1 MAFLFDTDA
10 ISELLRP
17 RPARAY
23 TKWLMNIP
31 REEQFTSAVVI
42 GELYKGAYRSQA
54 RERHVTNIEQRILP
68 AVTVLPYDTG
78 TAKVFGRIRA
88 YLEETGTIL
97 PDADIQIAATA
108 LCHDLELVTGN
119 LRHFSRIGSLKLNTI
134 LADSRQMHRAVYE

>member
-23 TKWLMNIP
+23 VKWIMKVA

-42 GELYKGAYRSQA
+42 GELYKGAYRTQD
-54 RERHVTNIEQRILP
+54 RERHLTNIEQRVLP
-68 AVTVLPYDTG
+68 AVTVLHYDISI
-78 TAKVFGRIRA
+78 AKVFGKIRA
-88 YLEETGTIL
+88 HLEEIGTIL

-108 LCHDLELVTGN
+108 IGHNLELITGN
-119 LRHFSRIGSLKLNTI
+119 LRHFNRISDLKLNNI
-134 LADSRQMHRAVYE
+134 LANSRNQ

>member
-23 TKWLMNIP
+23 VKWIMKVA

-42 GELYKGAYRSQA
+42 GELYKGAYRTQD
-54 RERHVTNIEQRILP
+54 RERHLTNIEQRVLP
-68 AVTVLPYDTG
+68 AVTVLPYDISI
-78 TAKVFGRIRA
+78 AKVFGKIRA
-88 YLEETGTIL
+88 HLEEIGTIL

-108 LCHDLELVTGN
+108 IGYDLELITGN
-119 LRHFSRIGSLKLNTI
+119 LRHFSRISDLKLNNI
-134 LADSRQMHRAVYE
+134 LANSRNQ

>member
-17 RPARAY
+17 RPAKAY
-23 TKWLMNIP
+23 TKWLMNVP

-88 YLEETGTIL
+88 YLEETGIIL
-97 PDADIQIAATA
+97 PDADIQIAAIA
-108 LCHDLELVTGN
+108 LCHDLELITGN

-134 LADSRQMHRAVYE
+134 LADSR

>member
-23 TKWLMNIP
+23 VKWIMKVA

-42 GELYKGAYRSQA
+42 GELYKGAYRTQD
-54 RERHVTNIEQRILP
+54 RERHLTNIEQRVLP
-68 AVTVLPYDTG
+68 AVTVLPYDISI
-78 TAKVFGRIRA
+78 AKVFGKIRA
-88 YLEETGTIL
+88 HLEEIGTIL

-108 LCHDLELVTGN
+108 IGHNLELITGN
-119 LRHFSRIGSLKLNTI
+119 LRHFSRIPDLKLNNI
-134 LADSRQMHRAVYE
+134 LANSRNQ